1 MKRFLRP
8 TLAVGSGALLALCFP
23 PFNQGWIVWGW
34 MWILLP
40 LLWTTK
46 SEKKRRAGFGIG
58 FLSGLGFWLIN
69 LKWIWTVT
77 GLGAVTMALY
87 LAVYFGIFGA
97 FAANSANPPQPLPI
111 SKT

>member
-1 MKRFLRP
+1 MKKYLRP
-8 TLAVGSGALLALCFP
+8 GLALGSGALLALCFP
-23 PFNQGWIVWGW
+23 PFNLGWIVWGW

-40 LLWTTK
+40 LLWTSR

-77 GLGAVTMALY
+77 GLGAVTLTAPNQRGSSRAASMMPTTSSRLTH
-87 LAVYFGIFGA
+87 GIR
-97 FAANSANPPQPLPI
+97 
-111 SKT
+111 